1 MHSLFLFSP
10 PMDPS
15 SLSLGDEPRRAMG
28 TASVGPAL
36 PIMRPWAGIALIQI
50 NLPPGVYA
58 AMHKP
63 PEP

>member
-1 MHSLFLFSP
+1 
-10 PMDPS
+10 MDPS